1 MTTQRSLS
9 AAIQAQRERSAPNWS
24 LQSQASGLEI
34 LIANPRLEFDVS
46 HREKSPVRISNRKKI
61 AILRFINWHRHS
73 RVPRSTKGLCAFAK
87 PRIRQIEA
95 IASLTREFPQSP
107 GQKFLIANARL
118 ESSLSHR
125 EQSPLRISNR
135 ERIAIL
141 HFTFSGL
148 WWLPS
153 PSPRRQVSSPR
164 QASEPFRL
172 YARVKNHMDMP
183 AIATEG
189 LTRRFGALTAVD
201 DVNLRVAPGQFFGFL
216 GPNGAGKSTTIK
228 MLTGLL
234 AATAGRIEILGL
246 DLAANAIDVKRQIG
260 VVPEGMAL
268 FGRLTGAEYLNFVGR
283 MYGLDRETAAKRAA
297 ELLGFMQLAD
307 QPKKLVTDYSHG
319 MQKKLAL
326 AAAVIHGP
334 KILFLDEPFEG
345 VDAIASGT
353 LKAMLQS
360 MISRGA
366 TIFLTSHV
374 LEIVE
379 RLCSHL
385 AIIHRGRLVAQGSL
399 EELRAGVEAQAA
411 AALPNGE
418 GHAAVVA
425 APGKKLTLEQ
435 IFLRI
440 VGGARPVDQELS
452 WLS

>member
-1 MTTQRSLS
+1 MPDL
-9 AAIQAQRERSAPNWS
+9 AI
-24 LQSQASGLEI
+24 
-34 LIANPRLEFDVS
+34 
-46 HREKSPVRISNRKKI
+46 
-61 AILRFINWHRHS
+61 
-73 RVPRSTKGLCAFAK
+73 ST
-87 PRIRQIEA
+87 E
-95 IASLTREFPQSP
+95 
-107 GQKFLIANARL
+107 
-118 ESSLSHR
+118 H
-125 EQSPLRISNR
+125 
-135 ERIAIL
+135 
-141 HFTFSGL
+141 
-148 WWLPS
+148 
-153 PSPRRQVSSPR
+153 
-164 QASEPFRL
+164 
-172 YARVKNHMDMP
+172 
-183 AIATEG
+183 
-189 LTRRFGALTAVD
+189 LTRRFGALVAVE

-234 AATAGRIEILGL
+234 APSSGRIEVLGL
-246 DLAANAIDVKRQIG
+246 TLAGNSVSIKSQIG

-283 MYGLDRETAAKRAA
+283 MYGLDRDTAAKRAS
-297 ELLGFMQLAD
+297 ELLEFMQLAD
-307 QPKKLVTDYSHG
+307 QPKALVTDYSHG

-353 LKAMLQS
+353 LKAMLQR
-360 MISRGA
+360 MIARGA

-379 RLCSHL
+379 RLCSHV

-411 AALPNGE
+411 AALPAGATPDGQASPAGE
-418 GHAAVVA
+418 
-425 APGKKLTLEQ
+425 KLTLEQ

-440 VGGARPVDQELS
+440 VGGSRPAEQELS